1 MLCYKKQNH
10 THTSACNGNA
20 SRERKAHTK
29 HVPTFLQ
36 VYTFKR
42 RKMQSYTT
50 NLKFPLE
57 ENIFNISFHCHCR
70 CLFPL
75 QFICHLVVYLCVSL
89 SQRGYGGSRA
99 FSLKC
104 DPRWC
109 DCPGLPPPPLRCPP
123 KPKGVSVAH
132 VQLLSVWFPACVLLE
147 KALSPQHGTM
157 HPDSPQP
164 LKRDPASWNAALQ
177 VTEAL
182 CWGSYW

>member
-10 THTSACNGNA
+10 THTSSCNGNA

-29 HVPTFLQ
+29 HVPTFLL

-57 ENIFNISFHCHCR
+57 ENIFNIWFHCHCR
-70 CLFPL
+70 CLFLL

-109 DCPGLPPPPLRCPP
+109 DCPGLPVLCSVSSWRLLHSSRAVNGSAGCDSRVHPLIHAPRRPRASFWAASLLLVWRP
-123 KPKGVSVAH
+123 RSRVSHDA
-132 VQLLSVWFPACVLLE
+132 
-147 KALSPQHGTM
+147 
-157 HPDSPQP
+157 
-164 LKRDPASWNAALQ
+164 R
-177 VTEAL
+177 
-182 CWGSYW
+182 